1 MEILRTDNIYQN
13 EQYSNLNVNELLKE
27 EGKKLVSFLG
37 TKQSG
42 TTFLV
47 NNLARVLSERDIDVA
62 ILDMTQ
68 NKADYYIYTQ
78 NKDALKLKLKDCLK
92 NLSKGID
99 CGLEINNN
107 LTIYTNLPSEN
118 NDDCKVEKILEM
130 LLKRHQVVIID
141 TDFSTYINY
150 FMFSQKIY
158 LVQTMDLLTIEPLT
172 EFLSKLKTQNAI
184 DNYKIRIVLNKF
196 MEFDEISIKQL
207 IGSLAFFNE
216 PEMAYMQQIFE
227 PNGIKYTTIPYN
239 QQIYE
244 MYLKTIAQYQI
255 FLDTYP
261 IDFRRKLENLSED
274 IINS

>member
-78 NKDALKLKLKDCLK
+78 NKDALNLKLKDCLK

-99 CGLEINNN
+99 GGLEINNN

-141 TDFSTYINY
+141 TDFSTDINY

-172 EFLSKLKTQNAI
+172 EFLSKL
-184 DNYKIRIVLNKF
+184 
-196 MEFDEISIKQL
+196 
-207 IGSLAFFNE
+207 
-216 PEMAYMQQIFE
+216 
-227 PNGIKYTTIPYN
+227 
-239 QQIYE
+239 
-244 MYLKTIAQYQI
+244 
-255 FLDTYP
+255 
-261 IDFRRKLENLSED
+261 
-274 IINS
+274 